1 MPSEDIERRF
11 FVLISGAKEARYSEV
26 ASVFGPVEP
35 VTVEGLDGEFG
46 FVTDVM
52 TEREYKE
59 KAAKL
64 DGIVHMI
71 RIED

>member
-1 MPSEDIERRF
+1 M
-11 FVLISGAKEARYSEV
+11 AA
-26 ASVFGPVEP
+26 VFGPVEP
-35 VTVEGLDGEFG
+35 VTLEGLGGEFG

-59 KAAKL
+59 KASKL
-64 DGIVHMI
+64 DGIMHMI